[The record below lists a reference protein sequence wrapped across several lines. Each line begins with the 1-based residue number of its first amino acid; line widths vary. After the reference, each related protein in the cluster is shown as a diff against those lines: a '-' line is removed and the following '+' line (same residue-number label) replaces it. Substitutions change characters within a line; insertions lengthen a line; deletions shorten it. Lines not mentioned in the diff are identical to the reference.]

1 MVGGWKKI
9 FCSFVTV
16 FLLLSTAWQT
26 CYLRG
31 SRNFCKAEK
40 NLQNEQ
46 EWFVSSSF
54 REHPYEV
61 LEHCPR
67 THIHAE
73 SITEEHASRLLNH
86 TITTSGCNLFY
97 LVLLEQR
104 VDFVLAAH
112 SVCVSR

>member
-9 FCSFVTV
+9 FCSFITV
-16 FLLLSTAWQT
+16 FFFLVLLGK
-26 CYLRG
+26 RVI
-31 SRNFCKAEK
+31 FAEVIIFAKLKK

-86 TITTSGCNLFY
+86 TITTSCCNLFY